1 MSSVNNP
8 MTVSISVTDL
18 ADLYNNVGL
27 GHDKSL
33 SWKRKLDLQTQCH
46 GELMKIFQDEIG
58 EQRMTTLKKRF
69 PSHFL
74 LLEVIQKEEKVRV
87 CEALNKIEIPKK

>member
-1 MSSVNNP
+1 
-8 MTVSISVTDL
+8 
-18 ADLYNNVGL
+18 
-27 GHDKSL
+27 
-33 SWKRKLDLQTQCH
+33 
-46 GELMKIFQDEIG
+46 MKIFQDEIG